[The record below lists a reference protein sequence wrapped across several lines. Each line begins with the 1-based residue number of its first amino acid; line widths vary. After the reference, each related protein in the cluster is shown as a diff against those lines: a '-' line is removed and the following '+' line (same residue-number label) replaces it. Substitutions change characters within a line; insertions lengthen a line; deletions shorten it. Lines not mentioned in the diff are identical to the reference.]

1 MDFSW
6 AMDILCG
13 FLLFAGIYLGFK
25 RGMLIGLYNL
35 IAILIVTI
43 FVVHNYIN
51 FTEFMRKK
59 IPAVPPLYGDFLS
72 FFVLLVV
79 SLIIVWL
86 FRGVLLF
93 FVSTEEM
100 GKPEK
105 AFGAVLGF
113 FSGLVVTSLWMLALY
128 LSPWQNMESSISEG
142 SLTRR
147 LVFVPS
153 YIYNIAVDY
162 IIRPIDE
169 DFSANT
175 AVYNSGRQ
183 DISEKK
189 KDIVKKKKMH

>member
-25 RGMLIGLYNL
+25 RGMLVGLYNL

-43 FVVHNYIN
+43 VIVHNYIN
-51 FTEFMRKK
+51 LTEFLRKK
-59 IPAVPPLYGDFLS
+59 VPAIPPLYGDFLS
-72 FFVLLVV
+72 FSVLLTV
-79 SLIIVWL
+79 SLILVWI
-86 FRGVLLF
+86 FRGVLSF

-113 FSGLVVTSLWMLALY
+113 FSGVVVTSLWILALY
-128 LSPWQNMESSISEG
+128 LSPWQNVESSISEG
-142 SLTRR
+142 SITRR

-162 IIRPIDE
+162 IIRPIDK
-169 DFSANT
+169 DFPANT
-175 AVYNSGRQ
+175 AVYNPERQ
-183 DISEKK
+183 GASEENKN
-189 KDIVKKKKMH
+189 